1 MKPIGPARIEKPRIG
16 NGQDIRS
23 LRLPDG
29 AKPKGGPKMIGVIAK
44 LKIKEGK
51 MDEALNLFKGLLAL
65 VRKEEGTLYYTL
77 NRDMADPNMIVVVER
92 YKDMAAFQAHTG
104 TPHFLE
110 FSKKIG
116 IFLDGKLEMNL
127 LEETASR

>member
-1 MKPIGPARIEKPRIG
+1 
-16 NGQDIRS
+16 
-23 LRLPDG
+23 
-29 AKPKGGPKMIGVIAK
+29 MIGVIAK

-104 TPHFLE
+104 TPYFLE

-116 IFLDGKLEMNL
+116 SFLDGKLEMNL